1 MNDDEPMNFSA
12 LDPARDPARWA
23 RVVAGTRL
31 RVEAALAVRRA
42 PGGVLDVVHAWSRL
56 LLPAAAVLA
65 VVLGAAG
72 AVVGGRSHAL
82 DRASEAR
89 RLAVLTGH
97 SISRGERPTG
107 LQLSFAVRSRRA
119 P

>member
-1 MNDDEPMNFSA
+1 VNDNEPMNFSA
-12 LDPARDPARWA
+12 LNPERDPARWA
-23 RVVAGTRL
+23 GVVTGARL
-31 RVEAALAVRRA
+31 RVEAALAGRRA
-42 PGGVLDVVHAWSRL
+42 PGGVLDMVHAWSRL

-72 AVVGGRSHAL
+72 AVVGGRSHPL
-82 DRASEAR
+82 DRAPEAR

-107 LQLSFAVRSRRA
+107 LQLSFAVRSRRT

>member
-1 MNDDEPMNFSA
+1 VNDNDPMNFSL
-12 LDPARDPARWA
+12 LDPERDPARWA

-42 PGGVLDVVHAWSRL
+42 HGGVLDIVHAWSRL

-72 AVVGGRSHAL
+72 AAVGGRRHAL
-82 DRASEAR
+82 DQATEAR